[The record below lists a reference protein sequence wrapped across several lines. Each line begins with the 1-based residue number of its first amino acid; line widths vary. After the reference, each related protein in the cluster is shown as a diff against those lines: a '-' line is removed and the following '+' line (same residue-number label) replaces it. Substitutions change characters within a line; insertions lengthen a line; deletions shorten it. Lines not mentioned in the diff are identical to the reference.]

1 MDYGHVTP
9 PPHANSLNL
18 PPPWPQLSPM
28 YQSPS
33 APPYMNYQQFP
44 YTEQQPQYMNY
55 QQFPYTEQQPPVTYP
70 YYYYPYYVPEV
81 LYSPPPQIPTRDGV
95 TGEPQCRI
103 L

>member
-44 YTEQQPQYMNY
+44 
-55 QQFPYTEQQPPVTYP
+55 FTEQQPPVTYP
-70 YYYYPYYVPEV
+70 YYYYPYYVPEM